1 MAGDEHMALLLDETL
16 APVLQLEGQ
25 QGYRD
30 PETGAFIAQTLLHNR
45 TSETVELE
53 SRTLFKNAEGATVEA
68 SVWKPVTLMPG
79 GKAIAMA
86 PSLRADA
93 VRFITQIRRK

>member
-1 MAGDEHMALLLDETL
+1 MHAMHLWALAAVVGGLWAVSCASPPASPRPGGLMAGDEHMALLLDETL

-53 SRTLFKNAEGATVEA
+53 CRTLFKNAEGATV
-68 SVWKPVTLMPG
+68 
-79 GKAIAMA
+79 
-86 PSLRADA
+86 
-93 VRFITQIRRK
+93 